1 MQKVFKGT
9 VITLLETFLH
19 MPSPLLF
26 ETWLCNLTLPKLCF
40 ISQSRKLLRFYV
52 ALSYHAFDSKT
63 QLNRNWGNHVATSL
77 PFCQSSLF
85 YSAIS
90 MVFAIPLHL
99 KPEVEPYF
107 ALDLNLKV
115 VTIYPFLKTQSYQC
129 KQQQ

>member
-1 MQKVFKGT
+1 MQP
-9 VITLLETFLH
+9 H
-19 MPSPLLF
+19 P
-26 ETWLCNLTLPKLCF
+26 
-40 ISQSRKLLRFYV
+40 SQSLFYISKQK

-63 QLNRNWGNHVATSL
+63 QLNRNWDNHVATSL

-90 MVFAIPLHL
+90 VVFAIPLHL

-115 VTIYPFLKTQSYQC
+115 VTKYPFLKTQSYQC